1 MQAPIA
7 ARILKLSPTLL
18 AAALLAGCAASP
30 ERFYADPA
38 SISDT
43 QLCRTFL
50 TSAVGTDVKFAAD
63 VRGSAAMRGLTYER
77 CQAMVNRQ
85 NVQIGA
91 GALIGAAMVA
101 VARSSGGSTGVGVG
115 VGVGLG
121 GHAGERAGPVYD
133 SQWDWDEYTDPQ
145 QRLVWACRGV
155 QSGQISETYH
165 CADKARADLRWPQK

>member
-1 MQAPIA
+1 MQSTIA
-7 ARILKLSPTLL
+7 ARPAKLIS
-18 AAALLAGCAASP
+18 ALLVVAMVTGCAASP
-30 ERFYADPA
+30 ERFYADPS

-63 VRGSAAMRGLTYER
+63 VRNSAGLRGLSYER

-91 GALIGAAMVA
+91 GALLGAAIIA
-101 VARSSGGSTGVGVG
+101 VARNGSSNTSVGVG

-121 GHAGERAGPVYD
+121 GDAVERAGPVYD
-133 SQWDWDEYTDPQ
+133 SQWEWDEYTDAER
-145 QRLVWACRGV
+145 RLVWACRGV
-155 QSGQISETYH
+155 QSGHISETYH
-165 CADKARADLRWPQK
+165 CADKPQADLRWPQK